1 MEVREALRDGR
12 FRDVIP
18 LELRDEV
25 AKYLHCP
32 GCAANI
38 HLYRKMLKSCVKQL
52 QEYFPGRKVI
62 NEAEEIESLATN
74 NFLVINC
81 HINELEGRLR
91 SLSKGRKQ
99 IAITRYEDQIT
110 AIINELDVL
119 F

>member
-12 FRDVIP
+12 FRDAIP

-32 GCAANI
+32 SCATNI
-38 HLYRKMLKSCVKQL
+38 HLYRKILKSCGEQL
-52 QEYFPGRKVI
+52 QEYFPGREVI
-62 NEAEEIESLATN
+62 NEAEEIENLATN

-81 HINELEGRLR
+81 HINELEGKLR

-110 AIINELDVL
+110 AIINELDVI